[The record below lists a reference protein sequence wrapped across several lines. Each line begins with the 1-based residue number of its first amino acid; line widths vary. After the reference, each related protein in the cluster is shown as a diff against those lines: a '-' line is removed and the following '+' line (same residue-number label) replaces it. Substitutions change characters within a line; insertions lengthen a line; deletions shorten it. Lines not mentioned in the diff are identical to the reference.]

1 MKTLEEY
8 LKIDYPIRIEHIIE
22 KDNKYY
28 LAWLPAFGKSTCSA
42 TGNTEEEAISNLKQ
56 VKETVIQYY
65 IENGRQIPKQDEEW
79 VSEYKF
85 SINLQE
91 LFTLFK
97 WEKEQEKKSGE
108 IPLLTYIFT
117 PTGIGNNIKVVNKIT
132 GEYIDITDYS
142 C

>member
-8 LKIDYPIRIEHIIE
+8 LKIDYPIRTEHIIE

-65 IENGRQIPKQDEEW
+65 YFK
-79 VSEYKF
+79 
-85 SINLQE
+85 SINRFIGIRE
-91 LFTLFK
+91 LVCN
-97 WEKEQEKKSGE
+97 QKK
-108 IPLLTYIFT
+108 
-117 PTGIGNNIKVVNKIT
+117 
-132 GEYIDITDYS
+132 
-142 C
+142 